1 MFLEVNDTT
10 SYARIVAKG
19 LKENG
24 VWAKKFLEYCQRKP
38 EMTEYLFY
46 KHEKIARNYTV
57 QKNFQKAIEIYRNI
71 IKQCGPNQNKS
82 PYEFKVYECLFNDH
96 QYENVISKLESF
108 IRNNKATNRALVSKA
123 IILKGQA
130 YIQLG
135 DIDRA
140 KEEFLTLMIEYPE
153 TKQAPEANFFV
164 GYCYMLQ
171 GHFGESTEAFNLV
184 VKDFPESDYVDQAR
198 SYLMRIKK
206 MTE

>member
-1 MFLEVNDTT
+1 M
-10 SYARIVAKG
+10 
-19 LKENG
+19 
-24 VWAKKFLEYCQRKP
+24 
-38 EMTEYLFY
+38 
-46 KHEKIARNYTV
+46 
-57 QKNFQKAIEIYRNI
+57 
-71 IKQCGPNQNKS
+71 
-82 PYEFKVYECLFNDH
+82 
-96 QYENVISKLESF
+96 LESF

-130 YIQLG
+130 HIQLG
-135 DIDRA
+135 DIDQA

-171 GHFGESTEAFNLV
+171 GLFGESAEAFNLV
-184 VKDFPESDYVDQAR
+184 VKDFPESNYVDQAR